1 MESGIA
7 GLQKEQTKLES
18 EFGAAVVEDEERV
31 VPYFRL
37 SQLLVT
43 LYAPSFA

>member
-7 GLQKEQTKLES
+7 ELKKEQTKLES
-18 EFGAAVVEDEERV
+18 DFSVAVVEDEERV

-37 SQLLVT
+37 SQLLVP
-43 LYAPSFA
+43 LCRII